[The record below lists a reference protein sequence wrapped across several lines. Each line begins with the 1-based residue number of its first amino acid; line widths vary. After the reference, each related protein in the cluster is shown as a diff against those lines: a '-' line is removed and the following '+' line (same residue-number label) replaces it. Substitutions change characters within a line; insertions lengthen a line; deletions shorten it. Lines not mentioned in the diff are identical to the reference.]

1 MKKIKLLLSLLVVLV
16 LSGCGSEKLEL
27 NLETIYSNL
36 TDEYA
41 ESVKMDAESLEG
53 VYGIDTS
60 LFEDYIIVM
69 SKESSNADMYA
80 IFELK
85 DSEESKD
92 EALYFISQYEKSW
105 DNDYFPEETAKVE
118 DGLTKETDNYVIYIV
133 NEDTDKI
140 LEMVEGK

>member
-16 LSGCGSEKLEL
+16 LTGCGSEKLEL

-69 SKESSNADMYA
+69 SKESR
-80 IFELK
+80 
-85 DSEESKD
+85 
-92 EALYFISQYEKSW
+92 
-105 DNDYFPEETAKVE
+105 
-118 DGLTKETDNYVIYIV
+118 G
-133 NEDTDKI
+133 
-140 LEMVEGK
+140 

>member
-1 MKKIKLLLSLLVVLV
+1 MKLNKKIFAVGLAVTSLIAA
-16 LSGCGSEKLEL
+16 CGPTTSTNPTNPSEP
-27 NLETIYSNL
+27 N
-36 TDEYA
+36 
-41 ESVKMDAESLEG
+41 SVTTN
-53 VYGIDTS
+53 IDTS

-133 NEDTDKI
+133 NEDPDKI
-140 LEMVEGK
+140 LEIVEGK